1 MKRVLVLLST
11 YNGEKYLSDLILS
24 LLSQKGVDLDI
35 LIRDDSSSDRTV
47 ELLEKIKDSR
57 IKYYIGENKGA
68 AQSFLDLIKNAP
80 LQYDYYAFCDQDDVW
95 KNDKIKI
102 AVSKLN
108 NVNDEKMAL
117 YYSGQIITDKNL
129 NVLYEHKL
137 DDKRSVQANCIFN
150 QMAGCTAVFNRMLL
164 IKMKEYLP
172 KKIYGHD
179 VWCYRLCAAMGGE
192 IIVEKGGHILYR
204 QHENNA
210 VGLGFGIKN
219 KLSRAVDYIFK
230 YNASSYALEIMNGYG
245 NQLNEKWKK
254 FFEEICDNSLI
265 GKWKILTN
273 RSIIFHS
280 YELRVLFVIK
290 VLLGKL

>member
-11 YNGEKYLSDLILS
+11 YNGEKYLSDLISS
-24 LLSQKGVDLDI
+24 LLLQKGVDLDI
-35 LIRDDSSSDRTV
+35 LIRDDSSSDCTV
-47 ELLEKIKDSR
+47 ELLEKIKDFR
-57 IKYYIGENKGA
+57 IKYYIGKNKGA

-95 KNDKIKI
+95 ENDKMKI
-102 AVSKLN
+102 AVSKLD
-108 NVNDEKMAL
+108 NVNDEKLAL
-117 YYSGQIITDKNL
+117 YYSGQTITDKNL

-137 DDKRSVQANCIFN
+137 DNKRSVQANCIFN
-150 QMAGCTAVFNRMLL
+150 QMAGCTAVFNRKLL

-210 VGLGFGIKN
+210 IGLGFGIKN
-219 KLSRAVDYIFK
+219 KLNRAVDYIFK
-230 YNASSYALEIMNGYG
+230 YNASSYALEILNGYG

-280 YELRVLFVIK
+280 CELRVLFVIK

>member
-1 MKRVLVLLST
+1 
-11 YNGEKYLSDLILS
+11 
-24 LLSQKGVDLDI
+24 
-35 LIRDDSSSDRTV
+35 
-47 ELLEKIKDSR
+47 
-57 IKYYIGENKGA
+57 
-68 AQSFLDLIKNAP
+68 
-80 LQYDYYAFCDQDDVW
+80 
-95 KNDKIKI
+95 
-102 AVSKLN
+102 
-108 NVNDEKMAL
+108 
-117 YYSGQIITDKNL
+117 
-129 NVLYEHKL
+129 
-137 DDKRSVQANCIFN
+137 
-150 QMAGCTAVFNRMLL
+150 MAGCTAVFNRMLL

-254 FFEEICDNSLI
+254 FFEEIS
-265 GKWKILTN
+265 KN

-280 YELRVLFVIK
+280 CELRVLFVIK